1 MWWVKKSTYDA
12 LAKDYSDLADALSDM
27 SRLNKEGEE
36 LVVSLRAQ
44 VEKLQSELDAA
55 KASDIR
61 VNTTRTPRKK
71 KQ

>member
-1 MWWVKKSTYDA
+1 
-12 LAKDYSDLADALSDM
+12 M